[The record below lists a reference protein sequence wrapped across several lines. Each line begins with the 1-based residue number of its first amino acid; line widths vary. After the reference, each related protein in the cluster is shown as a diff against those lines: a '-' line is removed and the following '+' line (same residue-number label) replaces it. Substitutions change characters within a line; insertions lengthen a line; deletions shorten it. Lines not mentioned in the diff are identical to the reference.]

1 MTRTKICGIT
11 RLTDALQAS
20 SQGADALGFNFSR
33 KSPRSITPA
42 SAKKIIDEL
51 PPFVSKVGVFVEH
64 SPEEIVDIC
73 SYSGIAIAQLHSY
86 HYSAADARFLK
97 NILQVIRVFRPDGS
111 FSPQSLTPFAEESGV
126 RTFLFD
132 AYKEGMEG
140 GTGEEIETSVARQ
153 IFPAEGAPFF
163 RVLAGG
169 LNPGNVAEAIRQ
181 FRPYGVDTA
190 SGVEAKPGI
199 KDPEKIS
206 AFLLAVR
213 LANQP

>member
-73 SYSGIAIAQLHSY
+73 SYSGIAIAQLHSD

-97 NILQVIRVFRPDGS
+97 D
-111 FSPQSLTPFAEESGV
+111 
-126 RTFLFD
+126 
-132 AYKEGMEG
+132 
-140 GTGEEIETSVARQ
+140 
-153 IFPAEGAPFF
+153 
-163 RVLAGG
+163 
-169 LNPGNVAEAIRQ
+169 
-181 FRPYGVDTA
+181 
-190 SGVEAKPGI
+190 
-199 KDPEKIS
+199 
-206 AFLLAVR
+206 
-213 LANQP
+213 